1 MAYLSEFNQF
11 QSKEREHNPP
21 KTALASNTNCVKVL
35 TKITL
40 RFSNSLETIAKL
52 HESCNT
58 NVCVC
63 LVSQSCLNPWNPVDC
78 SLPGSSVLTSYYSYS
93 IQIKACQG
101 MKDVGQTPWEVPS
114 MVLPLSFPNGVM
126 NHVVSWHQYVNMCWE
141 YCQLAKLTWI
151 LSRVFIADCSCNV
164 YMTDL

>member
-11 QSKEREHNPP
+11 QSEEREHNPP

-35 TKITL
+35 TKVTL

-63 LVSQSCLNPWNPVDC
+63 LVSQSCLNPCNPVDC
-78 SLPGSSVLTSYYSYS
+78 SLPGSS
-93 IQIKACQG
+93 G
-101 MKDVGQTPWEVPS
+101 
-114 MVLPLSFPNGVM
+114 
-126 NHVVSWHQYVNMCWE
+126 
-141 YCQLAKLTWI
+141 
-151 LSRVFIADCSCNV
+151 
-164 YMTDL
+164 